1 MAVDSVSIGFMET
14 TTNQINLINLANSM
28 KLGAE
33 YTRLSRNPD
42 DAVRAEFKAQ
52 REIPGTYA
60 WAVVKCQGIMNRTVS
75 DEECA
80 AITAALANR

>member
-1 MAVDSVSIGFMET
+1 MQI
-14 TTNQINLINLANSM
+14 TTNQAALIALANS
-28 KLGAE
+28 LNIGDE

-42 DAVRAEFKAQ
+42 AAVRAEFKAQ

-60 WAVVKCQGIMNRTVS
+60 WAVFKCGSIMNRTVC

-80 AITAALANR
+80 ALTAALEAR